1 VVKKENNMERSI
13 LKTVF
18 YFLTALLAV
27 LVWGCEEEQN
37 KLPDFTVYVS
47 PREDVGAT
55 QGDIVNIKVTATD
68 VDGTVAEIKVFI
80 DGQMVSIKS
89 SADRLIYNWN
99 TDYIDVKDYTIKVEV
114 SDNENGLSTQEV
126 IYTIHGALPTVN
138 FGANLTNQLAG
149 LAIEFTDSSTYTPT
163 SWLWDFG
170 DGNTST
176 DQNPTHIYT
185 TGGLYTVSLTA
196 TNAYGSETET
206 KTAYITVVDTFVT
219 DYDNNTYKVVKIG
232 EQYWMAEN
240 LKTTHYADGTPMI
253 NGVGIGNTQEN
264 YFTKY
269 YFTYNDDETTVD
281 VYGRL
286 YNWSAAMD
294 GAQSSNSNPSGVQ
307 GACPDHWHLPSSVE
321 WNELFGFLGGKGIS
335 GGKLKATG
343 YDFWNYPNT
352 AASNESG
359 FTALPSG
366 QRTEYGYFIEQG
378 TNSFYWTTSE
388 GDSYVPNGVVLY
400 HDDSKVSL
408 FDYIFSGRGYSIR
421 CVRDSQ

>member
-1 VVKKENNMERSI
+1 MERSI

-18 YFLTALLAV
+18 YFVTALLAV

-37 KLPDFTVYVS
+37 SLPEFTVYIS

-55 QGDIVNIKVTATD
+55 QGDIVNIKVVATD
-68 VDGTVAEIKVFI
+68 ADGSVAEIMIFI

-89 SADRLIYNWN
+89 SADRLIYDWN

-114 SDNENGLSTQEV
+114 SDNENGLSTQEI
-126 IYTIHGALPTVN
+126 IYTIHGAFPTVK

-206 KTAYITVVDTFVT
+206 KTAYVTVVDTFVT
-219 DYDNNTYKVVKIG
+219 DYDNNTYKVIKIG

-240 LKTTHYADGTPMI
+240 LKTTHYADGTPLVDGT
-253 NGVGIGNTQEN
+253 GVGSTEDD
-264 YFTKY
+264 FTTKY
-269 YFTYNDDETTVD
+269 YFAYNDDENNVGI
-281 VYGRL
+281 YGRL
-286 YNWSAAMD
+286 YTWAAAMN
-294 GAQSSNSNPSGVQ
+294 GAASSNTNPSGVQ
-307 GACPDHWHLPSSVE
+307 GVCPDNWHVPSKSE
-321 WNELFGFLGGKGIS
+321 WEELVNYLGGTEIA
-335 GGKLKATG
+335 GGKLKSTG

-359 FTALPSG
+359 FNALPG
-366 QRTEYGYFIEQG
+366 GRRGLQ
-378 TNSFYWTTSE
+378 N
-388 GDSYVPNGVVLY
+388 DSYINSISNFWSSYQTSYHTANGVEL
-400 HDDSKVSL
+400 L
-408 FDYIFSGRGYSIR
+408 FDNASFKSIDSFGKEVGMSIR